1 MVLPALFVAAE
12 AARRAGGAYDVH
24 ILAESGELQ
33 DEHVRWMAAH
43 GIQRIAGLDFARL
56 RRIAIADK
64 RLTAATLIRLL
75 MPEIL
80 AGRYDRVLYLDADVE
95 ICGDIAPLFGLD
107 LGGAPLAAVPLVRAS
122 DGGAPGFDRG
132 NEARFRAL
140 GMTRPYRYFN
150 SGVMLIDTQRWIAQ
164 DLGERLLDFI
174 ERNTELCKL
183 PDEDALNAVLDGGI
197 AEISPIWNFRSWERT
212 LPRIR
217 KRVAP
222 VILHYDGPEKPWRR
236 FSARRRLFSLEGPYR
251 RYRRFAA
258 GTPWLGWLERQWS
271 VRDLRDNVRFELT
284 VLANRLRG
292 KGTRGVR
299 AAAVA
304 RKQRKK
310 YCHRLRQ
317 MPFADV
323 AQGIAVFR
331 DGKLM
336 PNTAA
341 HGIR

>member
-1 MVLPALFVAAE
+1 MVLPALYVAAE
-12 AARRAGGAYDVH
+12 AARRAGGTYDVH
-24 ILAESGELQ
+24 ILAEDGELQ
-33 DEHVRWMAAH
+33 DEHVRWMTAH
-43 GIQRIAGLDFARL
+43 GIQRIGGIDLARL
-56 RRIAIADK
+56 RRIAITNK

-95 ICGDIAPLFGLD
+95 IRGDIAPLFGLD
-107 LGGAPLAAVPLVRAS
+107 LGGAPLAAVPLVRESRDALDS
-122 DGGAPGFDRG
+122 
-132 NEARFRAL
+132 ARREQAHFRAL
-140 GMTRPYRYFN
+140 GMTKPYRYFN

-164 DLGERLLDFI
+164 NLAERLLDFI
-174 ERNTELCKL
+174 ERNTELCRL

-212 LPRIR
+212 LPRIG

-236 FSARRRLFSLEGPYR
+236 FSAQRRLLSLEGPYR

-271 VRDLRDNVRFELT
+271 VRDLRDNIRFELT
-284 VLANRLRG
+284 VLVNGLRG
-292 KGTRGVR
+292 KAMRGVR
-299 AAAVA
+299 TKAVA
-304 RKQRKK
+304 RKQRKR
-310 YCHRLRQ
+310 YCRRLRQ
-317 MPFADV
+317 MAFADV

-336 PNTAA
+336 PNAA
-341 HGIR
+341 ADSIR